1 MLISRE
7 SDRFDNKI
15 NQFKS
20 KMSKTLSVV
29 LTAILLFN
37 SAISKGQVILNSELD
52 SLSYSIGVNVGESI
66 KAQNLQPNTEA
77 LTQAIMDVLA
87 GNQLIIPSAS
97 CSAFIQNY
105 FQKAASK
112 VGNENLAAGNAY
124 LEKNKVREGVVTTAS
139 GLQYEVL
146 TAGAGA
152 KPLSTEKVKVHYHGT
167 LIDGTVFDS
176 SVERGSPA
184 TFGVTQ
190 VIKGWVEG
198 LQLMPA
204 GSKWK
209 FYIPADLAYG
219 PRGQGKIGPNSALIF
234 EVELLEIL

>member
-1 MLISRE
+1 
-7 SDRFDNKI
+7 
-15 NQFKS
+15 
-20 KMSKTLSVV
+20 MSKPLSVIIA
-29 LTAILLFN
+29 TILLFN
-37 SAISKGQVILNSELD
+37 SVISNAQVSLNSELD
-52 SLSYSIGVNVGESI
+52 SLSYAIGVNIGESL
-66 KAQNLQPNTEA
+66 KAQNVQPTTEI
-77 LTQAIMDVLA
+77 LNQAIKDVLN
-87 GNQLIIPSAS
+87 GSQLTMESAN
-97 CSAFIQNY
+97 CGAFIQNY

-112 VGNENLAAGNAY
+112 VGNENLAAGNAF
-124 LEKNKVREGVVTTAS
+124 LEKNKTREGVLTTGS
-139 GLQYEVL
+139 GLQYEIL
-146 TAGAGA
+146 TQGTGE
-152 KPLSTEKVKVHYHGT
+152 KPLSTQKVKVHYHGT

-198 LQLMPA
+198 LQLMPV

-219 PRGQGKIGPNSALIF
+219 PRGQGKIAPNSALIF